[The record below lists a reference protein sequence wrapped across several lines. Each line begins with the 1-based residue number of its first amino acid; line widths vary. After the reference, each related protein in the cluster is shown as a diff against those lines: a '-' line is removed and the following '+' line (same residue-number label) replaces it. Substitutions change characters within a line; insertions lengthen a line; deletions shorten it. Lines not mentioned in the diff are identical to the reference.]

1 MLNELTLFGIGF
13 LAGIILRDI
22 SRETNEIGI
31 QTNINEWSIKP
42 EEEEEEE
49 SISEEIRGWF
59 FFN

>member
-42 EEEEEEE
+42 EEEEE